1 MHTYT
6 DHKYAKEMLLTPDQV
21 RRMLR
26 TLDVPFVSS
35 GSKET
40 RVFVFDKDEM
50 DSLMEKAANSK
61 RETRGRKPRK

>member
-1 MHTYT
+1 MRTYT

-35 GSKET
+35 GSKDT
-40 RVFVFDKDEM
+40 RVFVFDRDEM
-50 DSLMEKAANSK
+50 DLLMEKVATNK
-61 RETRGRKPRK
+61 RETRGRKSKK